1 MASDWLSTVGFQ
13 LHFGGTTVARD
24 YLTDFELM
32 LLLATLRVGD
42 DAYGCDDRA

>member
-1 MASDWLSTVGFQ
+1 M
-13 LHFGGTTVARD
+13 ARD

-42 DAYGCDDRA
+42 DAYGVTIAREIEASASEP